1 MWECLGK
8 GVQLL
13 GGQVNPQ
20 EAMQRSWRDETH
32 SGTQRSLKQGERWQQ
47 YCGASMD
54 GTERRREMGGMKVR
68 SYERGR
74 QAWTWA
80 YVRGV
85 HGMTRLSER
94 NEVLA

>member
-1 MWECLGK
+1 M
-8 GVQLL
+8 QFL
-13 GGQVNPQ
+13 GGQAKPQ

-32 SGTQRSLKQGERWQQ
+32 PETQRRLKQGERRRQ

-54 GTERRREMGGMKVR
+54 GMERREMGGMKVEG
-68 SYERGR
+68 YERGR

>member
-1 MWECLGK
+1 M
-8 GVQLL
+8 
-13 GGQVNPQ
+13 NPQ

-32 SGTQRSLKQGERWQQ
+32 SETQKAEARRKMAALSRCIHGQNGKEEG
-47 YCGASMD
+47 D
-54 GTERRREMGGMKVR
+54 GRHGK

-85 HGMTRLSER
+85 HGMTRLSKR

>member
-1 MWECLGK
+1 
-8 GVQLL
+8 
-13 GGQVNPQ
+13 
-20 EAMQRSWRDETH
+20 MQKSWRDETH
-32 SGTQRSLKQGERWQQ
+32 SEAQRRLKQGERQWQ
-47 YCGASMD
+47 YGGASMD
-54 GTERRREMGGMKVR
+54 IMERRMEMGGTKVK